1 MWLVATEWSSTV
13 CQSVM
18 TMSPAKVA
26 EPIMMP
32 FRMLIWVGPRNHVL
46 DWDLDPLA
54 RGSFEG
60 DDIGIFLHVAEHR
73 SQWPWCRDFPTCCR
87 PASNWPPQNQLS
99 VSLNFLNGK
108 SPCNATFCQNSS
120 TFCCCYWPGVQ
131 NWLQQ
136 CARLLIE
143 SFMGHWP
150 S

>member
-18 TMSPAKVA
+18 TLSPAEVA

-60 DDIGIFLHVAEHR
+60 VDIGIFLHAAEHR
-73 SQWPWCRDFPTCCR
+73 SLWP
-87 PASNWPPQNQLS
+87 
-99 VSLNFLNGK
+99 
-108 SPCNATFCQNSS
+108 
-120 TFCCCYWPGVQ
+120 
-131 NWLQQ
+131 
-136 CARLLIE
+136 
-143 SFMGHWP
+143 
-150 S
+150 